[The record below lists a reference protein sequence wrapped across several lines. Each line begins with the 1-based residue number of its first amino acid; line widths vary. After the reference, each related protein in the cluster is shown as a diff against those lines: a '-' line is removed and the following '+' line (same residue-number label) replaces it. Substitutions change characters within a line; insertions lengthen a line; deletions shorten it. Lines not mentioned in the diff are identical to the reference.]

1 MELKPIIAIQD
12 MVYTKPIVKKTHCY
26 KWLAPIIDHNAEITI
41 RIVGID
47 ESKNLNAIYR
57 KKKYPTNVLS
67 FLIDDAHHLIGDIV
81 LCAPVI
87 EEEARDQSKN
97 LEAHYAHLIIHGAL
111 HLYGYDHENKK
122 DAEIMEEKEIKILTK
137 LGYKNP
143 YLLEEKNRN
152 ERIKKI

>member
-12 MVYTKPIVKKTHCY
+12 MVHTKPILKKTRCY
-26 KWLAPIIDHNAEITI
+26 KWLAPIIDQDAEITI
-41 RIVGID
+41 RIVGSD
-47 ESKNLNAIYR
+47 ESKNLNAMYR

-67 FLIDDAHHLIGDIV
+67 FLVDDAHHLIGDIV

-87 EEEARDQSKN
+87 EQEALNQSKN

-122 DAEIMEEKEIKILTK
+122 DAEIMEKKEIKILTK

-143 YLLEEKNRN
+143 YLLEEK
-152 ERIKKI
+152 KSQ

>member
-1 MELKPIIAIQD
+1 MESKPIIAIQD
-12 MVYTKPIVKKTHCY
+12 MVHTKPILKKTQCL
-26 KWLAPIIDHNAEITI
+26 KWLMSVVDKDAEITI
-41 RIVGID
+41 RIVDND
-47 ESKNLNAIYR
+47 ESQNLNNIYR

-67 FLIDDAHHLIGDIV
+67 FLVDDEVHLIGDIV

-87 EEEARDQSKN
+87 EKEALEQSKK

-122 DAEIMEEKEIKILTK
+122 DADIMEAKEIKILTG

-143 YLLEEKNRN
+143 YLIEESKSQ
-152 ERIKKI
+152 

>member
-1 MELKPIIAIQD
+1 MESKPIIAIQD
-12 MVYTKPIVKKTHCY
+12 MVHTKPILKKTQCL
-26 KWLAPIIDHNAEITI
+26 KWLMYVVDKNAEITI
-41 RIVGID
+41 RIVDND
-47 ESKNLNAIYR
+47 ESINLNNIYR

-67 FLIDDAHHLIGDIV
+67 FLVDDEVHLIGDIV

-87 EEEARDQSKN
+87 EKEALEQSKK

-122 DAEIMEEKEIKILTK
+122 DADIMEAKEIKILTK

-143 YLLEEKNRN
+143 YLIEESKSQ
-152 ERIKKI
+152 

>member
-1 MELKPIIAIQD
+1 MSVVDKD
-12 MVYTKPIVKKTHCY
+12 
-26 KWLAPIIDHNAEITI
+26 AEITI
-41 RIVGID
+41 RIVDND
-47 ESKNLNAIYR
+47 ESQNLNNIYR

-67 FLIDDAHHLIGDIV
+67 FLVDDEVHLIGDIV

-87 EEEARDQSKN
+87 EKEALEQSKK

-122 DAEIMEEKEIKILTK
+122 DADIMEAKEIKILTG

-143 YLLEEKNRN
+143 YLIEESKSQ
-152 ERIKKI
+152 

>member
-1 MELKPIIAIQD
+1 MESKPIIAIQD
-12 MVYTKPIVKKTHCY
+12 MVHTKPILKKTQCL
-26 KWLAPIIDHNAEITI
+26 KWLMSVVDKNAEITI
-41 RIVGID
+41 RIVDND
-47 ESKNLNAIYR
+47 ESQNLNNIYR

-67 FLIDDAHHLIGDIV
+67 FLVDDEVHLIGDIV

-87 EEEARDQSKN
+87 EKEALEQSKK

-122 DAEIMEEKEIKILTK
+122 DADIMEAKEIKILTG

-143 YLLEEKNRN
+143 YL
-152 ERIKKI
+152 I

>member
-12 MVYTKPIVKKTHCY
+12 MVHTKPILKKTRCY
-26 KWLAPIIDHNAEITI
+26 KWLAPIIDQDAEITI
-41 RIVGID
+41 RIVGSD
-47 ESKNLNAIYR
+47 ESKNLNAMYR

-67 FLIDDAHHLIGDIV
+67 FLVDDAHHLIGDIV

-87 EEEARDQSKN
+87 EEEARDQSKK

-143 YLLEEKNRN
+143 YLLEEK
-152 ERIKKI
+152 KSQ

>member
-12 MVYTKPIVKKTHCY
+12 MVHTKPIVKKTHCY
-26 KWLAPIIDHNAEITI
+26 KLLAPIIDHNAEITI
-41 RIVGID
+41 RIVGSD

-143 YLLEEKNRN
+143 YLLEEK
-152 ERIKKI
+152 KSQ

>member
-1 MELKPIIAIQD
+1 MESKPIIAIQD
-12 MVYTKPIVKKTHCY
+12 MVHKKPILKKTQCL
-26 KWLAPIIDHNAEITI
+26 KWLSPIVDKNAEITI
-41 RIVGID
+41 RIVDND
-47 ESKNLNAIYR
+47 ESINLNNIYR

-67 FLIDDAHHLIGDIV
+67 FLVDDEVNLIGDIV

-87 EEEARDQSKN
+87 EKEALEQSKK

-122 DAEIMEEKEIKILTK
+122 DADIMEAKEIKILTK

-143 YLLEEKNRN
+143 YLIEESKSQ
-152 ERIKKI
+152 

>member
-1 MELKPIIAIQD
+1 MESKPIIVIQD
-12 MVYTKPIVKKTHCY
+12 MVHKKPILKKTQCL
-26 KWLAPIIDHNAEITI
+26 KWLSPIVDKNAEITI
-41 RIVGID
+41 RIVDND
-47 ESKNLNAIYR
+47 ESINLNNIYR

-67 FLIDDAHHLIGDIV
+67 FLVDDEVHLIGDIV

-87 EEEARDQSKN
+87 EKEALEQSKK

-122 DAEIMEEKEIKILTK
+122 DADIMEAKEIKILTG

-143 YLLEEKNRN
+143 YLIEESKSQ
-152 ERIKKI
+152 

>member
-12 MVYTKPIVKKTHCY
+12 MVHTKPILKKTRCY
-26 KWLAPIIDHNAEITI
+26 KWLAPIIDQDAEITI
-41 RIVGID
+41 RIVGSD
-47 ESKNLNAIYR
+47 ESKNLNAMYR

-67 FLIDDAHHLIGDIV
+67 FLVDDAHHLIGDIV

-87 EEEARDQSKN
+87 EQEALDQSKN

-122 DAEIMEEKEIKILTK
+122 DAEIMEKKEIKILTK

-143 YLLEEKNRN
+143 YLLEEK
-152 ERIKKI
+152 KSQ

>member
-1 MELKPIIAIQD
+1 
-12 MVYTKPIVKKTHCY
+12 MVHTKPIVKKTYCH
-26 KWLAPIIDHNAEITI
+26 KWLAPIIDQNAEITI
-41 RIVGID
+41 RIVGSD
-47 ESKNLNAIYR
+47 ESKNLNAMYR

-67 FLIDDAHHLIGDIV
+67 FLVDNTHHLIGDIV

-87 EEEARDQSKN
+87 EEEARDQSKK

-143 YLLEEKNRN
+143 YLVEEK
-152 ERIKKI
+152 KSQ

>member
-1 MELKPIIAIQD
+1 MESKPIIAIQD
-12 MVYTKPIVKKTHCY
+12 MVHTKPILKKTQCL
-26 KWLAPIIDHNAEITI
+26 KWLMSVVDKNAEITI
-41 RIVGID
+41 RIVDND
-47 ESKNLNAIYR
+47 ESQNLNNIYR

-67 FLIDDAHHLIGDIV
+67 FLVDDEVHLIGDIV

-87 EEEARDQSKN
+87 EKEALEQSKK

-122 DAEIMEEKEIKILTK
+122 DADIMEAREIKILTG

-143 YLLEEKNRN
+143 YL
-152 ERIKKI
+152 IKESKSQ

>member
-1 MELKPIIAIQD
+1 MESKPIIAIQD
-12 MVYTKPIVKKTHCY
+12 MVHTKPILKKTQCL
-26 KWLAPIIDHNAEITI
+26 KWLMSVVDKDAEITI
-41 RIVGID
+41 RIVDND
-47 ESKNLNAIYR
+47 ESQNLNNIYR

-67 FLIDDAHHLIGDIV
+67 FLVDDEVHLIGDIV

-87 EEEARDQSKN
+87 EKEALEQSKK

-122 DAEIMEEKEIKILTK
+122 DADIMEAKEIKILTG

-143 YLLEEKNRN
+143 YL
-152 ERIKKI
+152 IKESKSQ

>member
-1 MELKPIIAIQD
+1 MESKPIIAIQD
-12 MVYTKPIVKKTHCY
+12 MVHKKPILKKTQCL
-26 KWLAPIIDHNAEITI
+26 KWLSPIVDKNAEITI
-41 RIVGID
+41 RIVDND
-47 ESKNLNAIYR
+47 ESINLNNIYR

-67 FLIDDAHHLIGDIV
+67 FLVDDEVHLIGDIV

-87 EEEARDQSKN
+87 EKEALEQSKK

-122 DAEIMEEKEIKILTK
+122 DADIMEAKEIKILTK

-143 YLLEEKNRN
+143 YLIEESKSQ
-152 ERIKKI
+152 

>member
-1 MELKPIIAIQD
+1 M
-12 MVYTKPIVKKTHCY
+12 
-26 KWLAPIIDHNAEITI
+26 
-41 RIVGID
+41 
-47 ESKNLNAIYR
+47 YR

-67 FLIDDAHHLIGDIV
+67 FLVDNTHHLIGDIV

-87 EEEARDQSKN
+87 EEEARDQSKK

-143 YLLEEKNRN
+143 YLVEEK
-152 ERIKKI
+152 KSQ

>member
-1 MELKPIIAIQD
+1 MESKLIIAIQD
-12 MVYTKPIVKKTHCY
+12 MVHKNPILKKTQCLKWLSPIVDK
-26 KWLAPIIDHNAEITI
+26 NAEITI
-41 RIVGID
+41 RIVDND
-47 ESKNLNAIYR
+47 ESINLNNIYR

-67 FLIDDAHHLIGDIV
+67 FLVDDEVHLIGDIV

-87 EEEARDQSKN
+87 KKEALEQSKK

-122 DAEIMEEKEIKILTK
+122 DADIMEAKEIKILTK

-143 YLLEEKNRN
+143 YLIEESKSQ
-152 ERIKKI
+152 

>member
-1 MELKPIIAIQD
+1 MESKPIIAIQD
-12 MVYTKPIVKKTHCY
+12 MVHKKPILKKTQCL
-26 KWLAPIIDHNAEITI
+26 KWLSPIVDKNAEITI
-41 RIVGID
+41 RIVDND
-47 ESKNLNAIYR
+47 ESINLNNIYR

-67 FLIDDAHHLIGDIV
+67 FLVDDEVHLIGDIV

-87 EEEARDQSKN
+87 EKEALEQSKK

-122 DAEIMEEKEIKILTK
+122 DADIMEAKEIKILTG

-143 YLLEEKNRN
+143 YLIEESKS
-152 ERIKKI
+152 

>member
-1 MELKPIIAIQD
+1 MESKPIIVIQD
-12 MVYTKPIVKKTHCY
+12 MVHKKPILKKTQCL
-26 KWLAPIIDHNAEITI
+26 KWLSPIVDKNAEITI
-41 RIVGID
+41 RIVDND
-47 ESKNLNAIYR
+47 ESINLNNIYR

-67 FLIDDAHHLIGDIV
+67 FLVDDEVHLIGDIV

-87 EEEARDQSKN
+87 EKEALQQSKK

-122 DAEIMEEKEIKILTK
+122 DADIMEAKEIKILTK

-143 YLLEEKNRN
+143 YLIEESKSQ
-152 ERIKKI
+152 

>member
-12 MVYTKPIVKKTHCY
+12 MVHTKPIVKKTHCY

-41 RIVGID
+41 RIVGSD

-111 HLYGYDHENKK
+111 HLYGYDHKNKK

-143 YLLEEKNRN
+143 YLLEEK
-152 ERIKKI
+152 KSQ

>member
-1 MELKPIIAIQD
+1 MESKPIIAIQD
-12 MVYTKPIVKKTHCY
+12 MVHKKPILKKTQCL
-26 KWLAPIIDHNAEITI
+26 KWLSPIVDKNAEITI
-41 RIVGID
+41 RIVDND
-47 ESKNLNAIYR
+47 ESINLNNIYR

-67 FLIDDAHHLIGDIV
+67 FLVDDEVHLIGDIV

-87 EEEARDQSKN
+87 EKEALQQSKK

-122 DAEIMEEKEIKILTK
+122 DADIMEAKEIKILTK

-143 YLLEEKNRN
+143 YLIEESKSQ
-152 ERIKKI
+152 

>member
-1 MELKPIIAIQD
+1 MESKPIIAIQD
-12 MVYTKPIVKKTHCY
+12 MVHTKPILKKTQCL
-26 KWLAPIIDHNAEITI
+26 KWLMSVVDKNAEITI
-41 RIVGID
+41 RIVDND
-47 ESKNLNAIYR
+47 ESQNLNNIYR

-67 FLIDDAHHLIGDIV
+67 FLVDDEVHLIGDIV

-87 EEEARDQSKN
+87 EEEALEQSKK

-122 DAEIMEEKEIKILTK
+122 DADIMEAKEIKILTG

-143 YLLEEKNRN
+143 YL
-152 ERIKKI
+152 IKESKSQ

>member
-12 MVYTKPIVKKTHCY
+12 MVHTKPILKKIRCY
-26 KWLAPIIDHNAEITI
+26 KWLAPIIDQDAEITI
-41 RIVGID
+41 RIVGSD
-47 ESKNLNAIYR
+47 ESKNLNAMYR

-67 FLIDDAHHLIGDIV
+67 FLVDNAHHLIGDIV

-87 EEEARDQSKN
+87 EQEALDQSKN

-122 DAEIMEEKEIKILTK
+122 DAEIMEKKEIKILTK

-143 YLLEEKNRN
+143 YLLEEK
-152 ERIKKI
+152 KS

>member
-12 MVYTKPIVKKTHCY
+12 MVHKKPILKKTQCL
-26 KWLAPIIDHNAEITI
+26 KWLSPIVDKNAEITI
-41 RIVGID
+41 RIVDND
-47 ESKNLNAIYR
+47 ESINLNNIYR

-67 FLIDDAHHLIGDIV
+67 FLVDDEVHLIGDIV

-87 EEEARDQSKN
+87 EKEALEQSKK

-122 DAEIMEEKEIKILTK
+122 DADIMEAKEIKILTK

-143 YLLEEKNRN
+143 YLIEESKSQ
-152 ERIKKI
+152 

>member
-1 MELKPIIAIQD
+1 MESKPIIAIQD
-12 MVYTKPIVKKTHCY
+12 MVHKKPILKKTQCL
-26 KWLAPIIDHNAEITI
+26 KWLSPIVDKNAEITI
-41 RIVGID
+41 RIVDND
-47 ESKNLNAIYR
+47 ESINLNNIYR

-67 FLIDDAHHLIGDIV
+67 FLVDDEVHLIGDIV

-87 EEEARDQSKN
+87 KKEALEQSKK

-122 DAEIMEEKEIKILTK
+122 DADIMEAKEIKILTK

-143 YLLEEKNRN
+143 YLIEESKSQ
-152 ERIKKI
+152 

>member
-1 MELKPIIAIQD
+1 MESKPIIAIQD
-12 MVYTKPIVKKTHCY
+12 MVHKKPILKKTQCL
-26 KWLAPIIDHNAEITI
+26 KWLSPIVDKNAEITI
-41 RIVGID
+41 RIVDND
-47 ESKNLNAIYR
+47 ESISLNNIYR

-67 FLIDDAHHLIGDIV
+67 FLVDDEVHLIGDIV

-87 EEEARDQSKN
+87 EKEALEQSKK

-122 DAEIMEEKEIKILTK
+122 DADIMEAKEIKILTK

-143 YLLEEKNRN
+143 YLIEESKSQ
-152 ERIKKI
+152 

>member
-1 MELKPIIAIQD
+1 MESKPIIAIQD
-12 MVYTKPIVKKTHCY
+12 MVHTKPILKKTQCL
-26 KWLAPIIDHNAEITI
+26 KWLMSVVDKNAEITI
-41 RIVGID
+41 RIVDND
-47 ESKNLNAIYR
+47 ESQNLNNIYR

-67 FLIDDAHHLIGDIV
+67 FLVDDEVHLIGDIV

-87 EEEARDQSKN
+87 EKEALEQSKK

-122 DAEIMEEKEIKILTK
+122 DADIMEAREIKILTG

-143 YLLEEKNRN
+143 YLIEESKSQ
-152 ERIKKI
+152 

>member
-12 MVYTKPIVKKTHCY
+12 MVHTKPILKKTRCY
-26 KWLAPIIDHNAEITI
+26 KWLAPIIDQDAEITI
-41 RIVGID
+41 RIVGSD
-47 ESKNLNAIYR
+47 ESKNLNAMYR

-67 FLIDDAHHLIGDIV
+67 FLVDDAHHLIGDIV

-122 DAEIMEEKEIKILTK
+122 DAEIMEKKEIKILTK

-143 YLLEEKNRN
+143 YLLEEK
-152 ERIKKI
+152 KSQ

>member
-1 MELKPIIAIQD
+1 MESKPIIVIQD
-12 MVYTKPIVKKTHCY
+12 MVHKKPILKKAQCL
-26 KWLAPIIDHNAEITI
+26 KWLSPIVDKNAEITI
-41 RIVGID
+41 RIVDND
-47 ESKNLNAIYR
+47 ESINLNNIYR

-67 FLIDDAHHLIGDIV
+67 FLVDDEVHLIGDIV

-87 EEEARDQSKN
+87 EKEALEQSKK

-122 DAEIMEEKEIKILTK
+122 DADIMEAKEIKILTK

-143 YLLEEKNRN
+143 YLIEESKSQ
-152 ERIKKI
+152 

>member
-12 MVYTKPIVKKTHCY
+12 MVHTKPILKKIRCY
-26 KWLAPIIDHNAEITI
+26 KWLAPIIDQDAEITI
-41 RIVGID
+41 RIVGSD
-47 ESKNLNAIYR
+47 ESKNLNAMYR

-67 FLIDDAHHLIGDIV
+67 FLVDDVHHLIGDIV
-81 LCAPVI
+81 LCAPII
-87 EEEARDQSKN
+87 EQEALDQSKN

-122 DAEIMEEKEIKILTK
+122 DAEIMEKKEIKILTK

-143 YLLEEKNRN
+143 YLLEEK
-152 ERIKKI
+152 KSQ